1 MSALSSGRALLP
13 SGRALLPSG
22 RTLPASAA
30 LAIIATCWIFR
41 DLLEQ
46 DPVTHVLIQL
56 PLLALAGAMLA
67 RTVVSQ
73 YRRPTSSWNA
83 GGVPMLLLA
92 IVTIA
97 FWMLPRSIDAALVD
111 DWVEFGKF
119 ITVPGLI
126 GMPLLLGWRR
136 AHPLL
141 RGFLKAQ
148 ALSMLGVMAFLYT
161 HAPIRICNAYLV
173 GDQERLGLGF
183 LVAAIALAIIWTV
196 PIFTGQREGGL
207 VKSMLPISP

>member
-1 MSALSSGRALLP
+1 LSALQP
-13 SGRALLPSG
+13 
-22 RTLPASAA
+22 SAA

-41 DLLEQ
+41 DLLER

-56 PLLALAGAMLA
+56 PLLALAGAALA
-67 RTVVSQ
+67 SAVVPHHRQPASG
-73 YRRPTSSWNA
+73 WNA

-92 IVTIA
+92 IFTIA
-97 FWMLPRSIDAALVD
+97 FWMLPRMIDAALID

-126 GMPLLLGWRR
+126 GMPLVLGWRQ

-148 ALSMLGVMAFLYT
+148 AISMLGVMAFLYT
-161 HAPIRICNAYLV
+161 HAPLRICNAYLV
-173 GDQERLGLGF
+173 ADQERLGLGF
-183 LVAAIALAIIWTV
+183 LAAAIALAIIWTV
-196 PIFTGQREGGL
+196 AVFTGQGQGSAIQNMQPTR
-207 VKSMLPISP
+207 P